1 MYASHP
7 LCVCCVSCLYVCSAG
22 LLASTYIEVQ
32 EVQQVKES
40 YDALLVR
47 AWEHMLGFVT
57 FCVGVASTT
66 AGCG

>member
-1 MYASHP
+1 
-7 LCVCCVSCLYVCSAG
+7 LYVCSAG

-57 FCVGVASTT
+57 LCVGVASTT